1 MMKKIPREGDGTMR
15 NSLVNTGMMMD
26 MMRMFG
32 MCMMMRAEN
41 PDSLAFIS
49 N

>member
-1 MMKKIPREGDGTMR
+1 MR
-15 NSLVNTGMMMD
+15 FTHTRSGMMMD

-32 MCMMMRAEN
+32 MCMMMHAEN
-41 PDSLAFIS
+41 TDSLAFIS

>member
-1 MMKKIPREGDGTMR
+1 MR
-15 NSLVNTGMMMD
+15 NTLVSTGMMMD

-41 PDSLAFIS
+41 TDSPSFIS
-49 N
+49 L

>member
-1 MMKKIPREGDGTMR
+1 MR
-15 NSLVNTGMMMD
+15 TNLVKTGMMMD

-32 MCMMMRAEN
+32 MCMMMCAKK
-41 PDSLAFIS
+41 PGSLAFIS

>member
-1 MMKKIPREGDGTMR
+1 MR
-15 NSLVNTGMMMD
+15 KCLENNGMMMD

-41 PDSLAFIS
+41 PASLAFKSI
-49 N
+49 

>member
-1 MMKKIPREGDGTMR
+1 MMKKIPRKGDGSMR
-15 NSLVNTGMMMD
+15 NALVNTGMMMD

-32 MCMMMRAEN
+32 MCMMMRAKT